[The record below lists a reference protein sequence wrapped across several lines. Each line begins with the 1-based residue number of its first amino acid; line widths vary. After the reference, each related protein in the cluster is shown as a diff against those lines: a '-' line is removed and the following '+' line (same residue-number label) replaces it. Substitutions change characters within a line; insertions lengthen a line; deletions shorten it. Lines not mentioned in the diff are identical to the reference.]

1 MINPKFLL
9 ICFCGLIFV
18 SSCNKGVFFD
28 EVQSLEN
35 NKFTLENQLVYEVNV
50 TDTLKQYDFEIIV
63 RNSTEY
69 EYSNLWIYIVSEAP
83 DSVSSKVAQRID
95 IAHSNGTWIGNKS
108 GSIVTNKVKYQ
119 TLTFP
124 IKGVYRFTITLAT
137 QQEQIN
143 HILDLGLRITEPI
156 Q

>member
-1 MINPKFLL
+1 MIKPKFLL
-9 ICFCGLIFV
+9 FCFFGMLLV

-35 NKFTLENQLVYEVNV
+35 NKFTLENQLVYEVNA

-124 IKGVYRFTITLAT
+124 IKGVYRFTIALAT

-143 HILDLGLRITEPI
+143 HILDIGLRITESI
-156 Q
+156 E